1 VTNPELPAAS
11 DRVRDLHARMT
22 LEEKIA
28 QLVGY
33 WVDQGGEVV
42 APLAGEMATSTRY
55 DEATLHGLGHL
66 TRVYGTRPVDPVERA
81 EWLWAEQRR
90 LTSETRLGIPAIV
103 HEECLTGLAAWKAAT
118 FPTPLAW
125 GAAFDPALVE
135 EMGLLIGGSMKQLGI
150 HQGLAPVLDVI
161 RDPRWGRVDECIA
174 EDPYVVGTIGTAY
187 VTGLQAAGVHAT
199 LKHFVGYSA
208 TQAGRNHAPVHA
220 GSREIND
227 VFLPPFE
234 MAVLDGGVRSVMNSY
249 AEIDGAPVGGTPE
262 YLTEILRD
270 RWGFDGVVVSDY
282 FSVAFLQL
290 MHAVAA
296 DRGEAAE
303 LALTAGIDVELPTGD
318 AFLAPLIERVRAG
331 QTDEALIDRA
341 VLRVLA
347 QKEDLGLLDETFT
360 MAPTEIDLDSPEHRR
375 VARVLAEESL
385 ILLTNNGVLPLV
397 GAGDRGPATI
407 AVLGPNAD
415 STEALMGCYSF
426 VNHVLAHHPDV
437 PADLEMPTVLEALAK
452 EFPSAEVVFAA
463 GCDVEGSDSSAIAA
477 AVETARAADVAV
489 VVVGDRA
496 GLFGRGTVGEG
507 NDVESLELPGLQ
519 RELVEAVVA
528 TGTPVVMVLMTGRP
542 YAVAWAVEG
551 PLAPAAVLQAFFPGE
566 EGGVAIASVL
576 SGAVA
581 PTGHLPVSLPRSAGA
596 QPFSYLHPI
605 LGGPS
610 DVTSVDST
618 PVLPFGHGLSYTTF
632 ERTDLTADAEV
643 AAGGTFTASV
653 RIRNTGER
661 AGTDLVQLYAKDTY
675 ASVTRPV
682 AQLLGY
688 RRVTLEPG
696 EEALVTFRVPT
707 ARLAFTGLR
716 HERIVE
722 PGAVELW
729 VGPSCAGKETTAQIS
744 LTGAVHRV
752 TLADGR
758 YVETSVL
765 RASADAQVR
774 EAETARA

>member
-1 VTNPELPAAS
+1 MPPVSE
-11 DRVRDLHARMT
+11 RVRALHAQMT
-22 LEEKIA
+22 LEEKLA

-55 DEATLHGLGHL
+55 DEATTHGLGHL

-90 LTSETRLGIPAIV
+90 LKEQTRLGIPAIV

-125 GAAFDPALVE
+125 GAAFDPELVE
-135 EMGLLIGGSMKQLGI
+135 EMGRLIGGSMRQLGI

-187 VTGLQAAGVHAT
+187 VRGLQAEGVHAT

-208 TQAGRNHAPVHA
+208 SQAGRNHAPVHA
-220 GSREIND
+220 GRREIND

-249 AEIDGAPVGGTPE
+249 AEIDGAPVGATPE

-270 RWGFDGVVVSDY
+270 HWGFDGVVVSDY

-303 LALTAGIDVELPTGD
+303 LALAAGIDVELPTGD
-318 AFLAPLIERVRAG
+318 AFLAPLMDRVRAG
-331 QTDEALIDRA
+331 LTDETLIDRA
-341 VLRVLA
+341 VLRVLT

-385 ILLTNNGVLPLV
+385 VLLTNQGVLPLR
-397 GAGDRGPATI
+397 GATGQGPRSI

-437 PADLEMPTVLEALAK
+437 PAELSMPTVLESLRA
-452 EFPSAEVVFAA
+452 EFPGAEVHYAA
-463 GCDVEGSDSSAIAA
+463 GCAVEGDDDTLLAA
-477 AVETARAADVAV
+477 AVEAARQSDVAV

-519 RELVEAVVA
+519 RQLVEAVTA

-542 YAVAWAVEG
+542 YAVAWAIDG
-551 PLAPAAVLQAFFPGE
+551 PDAPAAVLQAFFPGE
-566 EGGVAIASVL
+566 AGGGAIAAVL
-576 SGAVA
+576 AGTVA
-581 PTGHLPVSLPRSAGA
+581 PTGHLPVSLPRAAGA
-596 QPFSYLHPI
+596 QPYSYLHPI

-618 PVLPFGHGLSYTTF
+618 PVLPFGHGLTYTTF
-632 ERTDLTADAEV
+632 ERTALDADATV
-643 AAGGTFTASV
+643 DAGGTFSASV
-653 RIRNTGER
+653 RIRNTGVN
-661 AGTDLVQLYAKDTY
+661 AGTDLVQFYARDVH

-688 RRVTLEPG
+688 QRVTLEPG
-696 EEALVTFRVPT
+696 EEAVVRFQVPT
-707 ARLAFTGLR
+707 ARLAFTGLAF
-716 HERIVE
+716 ERIVE
-722 PGAVELW
+722 PGEVELW
-729 VGPSCAGKETTAQIS
+729 VGPSCAVKETTGSIRI
-744 LTGAVHRV
+744 TGAVHRV
-752 TLADGR
+752 TVEDARLVATAVERLAERSRG
-758 YVETSVL
+758 T
-765 RASADAQVR
+765 
-774 EAETARA
+774 EAVPA